1 MSDTPA
7 SIENSAPAPP
17 GGQLSG
23 HPALVFLLVTAGYVA
38 AAMGSVFV
46 GGMTDGLSLVWAPS
60 GFAMGMVLLYGYRM
74 VPAVFLGALL
84 VRISTFMSAPG
95 FVVMS
100 ALAAAL
106 EPALCTFLLYH
117 VSGFRAGLCRV
128 RDVLGLIVFGVAL
141 TTMVAATIGTTG
153 MMLSGVGEWTSFGK
167 DWRLWWAG
175 DALGALIVAPLI
187 LVLAPCANVRVN
199 RWFLVEGVTLLFS
212 TILLGGLVYGGWTGS
227 DLVYPLSFAVFP
239 LVIWGALR
247 FGQRGAVAV
256 TAIAVGLA
264 VWGTAHGHG
273 PFTDYAL
280 NVRMVYLYGFSASIA
295 VTGLLLGSAV
305 TERGMALDELWRAR
319 RELEDR
325 VAERTAALQAEL
337 TEREKLLQDLRDALA
352 KVKTLSGLLPICS
365 SCKMIRDDRGYWTQV
380 ERYISAHSEAQFSH
394 GICPACLKTL
404 YPEFADR
411 MPPGGP
417 PATPETSPAPRPPI
431 DGSTEL

>member
-7 SIENSAPAPP
+7 SIEQSAAPP
-17 GGQLSG
+17 AGGQLSG
-23 HPALVFLLVTAGYVA
+23 HPVVVFLLVTAGYVA
-38 AAMGSVFV
+38 AAKGSEFI
-46 GGMTDGLSLVWAPS
+46 GGTTDGLSLVWAPT

-84 VRISTFMSAPG
+84 VRLSALAPAPG

-100 ALAAAL
+100 ALASAL
-106 EPALCTFLLYH
+106 EPALCAFLLYH

-153 MMLSGVGEWTSFGK
+153 MMLGGTGEWASFGK

-175 DALGALIVAPLI
+175 DALGALVVAPLI
-187 LVLAPCANVRVN
+187 LVLAPCANVPVN
-199 RWFLVEGVTLLFS
+199 RWFILEGVALLFS
-212 TILLGGLVYGGWTGS
+212 TVLLGGLVYGGWSGS

-256 TAIAVGLA
+256 TALAVGLA

-319 RELEDR
+319 RDLEDR

-337 TEREKLLQDLRDALA
+337 AEREKLLHDLREALA

-411 MPPGGP
+411 TAPGGS
-417 PATPETSPAPRPPI
+417 PATPEASATPRPPT
-431 DGSTEL
+431 DGSTGL

>member
-1 MSDTPA
+1 V
-7 SIENSAPAPP
+7 
-17 GGQLSG
+17 
-23 HPALVFLLVTAGYVA
+23 VFLLVTAGYVA
-38 AAMGSVFV
+38 AAKGSEYI
-46 GGMTDGLSLVWAPS
+46 GGTTDGLSLVWAPS

-84 VRISTFMSAPG
+84 VRISNVVPAPG

-106 EPALCTFLLYH
+106 EPALCAFLLFR

-141 TTMVAATIGTTG
+141 TTMVAATIGATG
-153 MMLSGVGEWTSFGK
+153 MMLGGPGEWASFGK
-167 DWRLWWAG
+167 DWRLWWLG
-175 DALGALIVAPLI
+175 DALGALVVAPLI
-187 LVLAPCANVRVN
+187 LVLAPCANVRMN
-199 RWFLVEGVTLLFS
+199 RWFILEGMALLFA
-212 TILLGGLVYGGWTGS
+212 TILLGGLVYGGWSGS

-256 TAIAVGLA
+256 TALAVGLA
-264 VWGTAHGHG
+264 VWGTAHGYG

-280 NVRMVYLYGFSASIA
+280 NVRLVYLYGFSASIA

-305 TERGMALDELWRAR
+305 TERGMALDELSRAR
-319 RELEDR
+319 RDLENR
-325 VAERTAALQAEL
+325 VAERTAALQSEL
-337 TEREKLLQDLRDALA
+337 AEREKLLHDLREALA

-404 YPEFADR
+404 YPEFADNA
-411 MPPGGP
+411 PPGGS
-417 PATPETSPAPRPPI
+417 PATPEASAAPRPPI
-431 DGSTEL
+431 DGSTGL

>member
-1 MSDTPA
+1 MSHTPA
-7 SIENSAPAPP
+7 SIEESAVAPA

-23 HPALVFLLVTAGYVA
+23 HPAVLFLLVTAGYIA
-38 AAMGSVFV
+38 AAKGSEFI
-46 GGMTDGLSLVWAPS
+46 GGTTDGLSLVWAPS

-74 VPAVFLGALL
+74 VPAVFLGAFL
-84 VRISTFMSAPG
+84 VRISTVVPAPG
-95 FVVMS
+95 FVMMS

-153 MMLSGVGEWTSFGK
+153 MMLGGPGEWASFGK

-175 DALGALIVAPLI
+175 DALGALVVAPLI
-187 LVLAPCANVRVN
+187 LVLAPCANVPVN
-199 RWFLVEGVTLLFS
+199 RWFIVEGVALLFC
-212 TILLGGLVYGGWTGS
+212 TILLGGLVYVGWTGS

-280 NVRMVYLYGFSASIA
+280 NIRMVYLYGFSASIA

-411 MPPGGP
+411 TPPGGS
-417 PATPETSPAPRPPI
+417 PATPEASPEPRPPI
-431 DGSTEL
+431 DGSTGL

>member
-1 MSDTPA
+1 MSDTSA
-7 SIENSAPAPP
+7 SIDDSAPA

-23 HPALVFLLVTAGYVA
+23 HPALVFLLVTTGYVA
-38 AAMGSVFV
+38 AATGSVIV
-46 GGMTDGLSLVWAPS
+46 GGTTDGLSLVWAPS

-84 VRISTFMSAPG
+84 VRISTVAIAPG

-100 ALAAAL
+100 AAAAAL
-106 EPALCTFLLYH
+106 EPALCAFLLYH
-117 VSGFRAGLCRV
+117 VSGFRPGLCRV
-128 RDVLGLIVFGVAL
+128 RDVLGLMVFGVAL
-141 TTMVAATIGTTG
+141 TTMVTATIGTTG
-153 MMLSGVGEWTSFGK
+153 MMLGGVGEWASFGK

-175 DALGALIVAPLI
+175 DALGALVVAPVI
-187 LVLAPCANVRVN
+187 LVLTPCAKVRMT
-199 RWFLVEGVTLLFS
+199 RWIIVEATTLVLS

-256 TAIAVGLA
+256 TALAVGLA
-264 VWGTAHGHG
+264 VWGTSHGQG
-273 PFTDYAL
+273 PFNDYAL
-280 NVRMVYLYGFSASIA
+280 NVRMVYLYGFSAAIA

-305 TERGMALDELWRAR
+305 TERGMALDELWCAR
-319 RELEDR
+319 RDLEDR
-325 VAERTAALQAEL
+325 VADRTAALQAEL
-337 TEREKLLQDLRDALA
+337 TEREKILHDLREALA

-394 GICPACLKTL
+394 GICPACMKAL
-404 YPEFADR
+404 YPEVAER
-411 MPPGGP
+411 TP
-417 PATPETSPAPRPPI
+417 PAGPATTPGTSAAPRPTI
-431 DGSTEL
+431 DGSTET

>member
-7 SIENSAPAPP
+7 SIEDSAAARA

-38 AAMGSVFV
+38 AAKGSEFI
-46 GGMTDGLSLVWAPS
+46 GGTTDGLSLVWAPS

-84 VRISTFMSAPG
+84 VRISTVVLAPG
-95 FVVMS
+95 FVVVS
-100 ALAAAL
+100 AAAAAL
-106 EPALCTFLLYH
+106 EPALCAFLLYH
-117 VSGFRAGLCRV
+117 VTGFRAGLCRV

-141 TTMVAATIGTTG
+141 TTMVTATIGTTG
-153 MMLSGVGEWTSFGK
+153 MMLGGIEDWVSFGK
-167 DWRLWWAG
+167 DWRLWWVG
-175 DALGALIVAPLI
+175 DALGALVVAPLI

-199 RWFLVEGVTLLFS
+199 RWFILEGVTLLLS

-273 PFTDYAL
+273 PFIDYAQ

-319 RELEDR
+319 RDLEDR

-337 TEREKLLQDLRDALA
+337 AEREKLLDDLREALA

-394 GICPACLKTL
+394 GICPTCLKTL
-404 YPEFADR
+404 YPEFADHT
-411 MPPGGP
+411 PPGEP
-417 PATPETSPAPRPPI
+417 PVTPGTSTAPRPPI
-431 DGSTEL
+431 EGTTAS